1 MTHDHSKSHL
11 SAETMQAFLE
21 GELSRRETTSTEEHL
36 ASCPRCAAELDGW
49 RVLFEDLGD
58 LSSHRPHEGF
68 YDRVMARVEV
78 PDSVSLGARVLGRI
92 EEFTASAHVA
102 PDVMQ
107 DFIEGSLAARRAER
121 VEAHLAACADCSSE
135 ADAWLGVMRRLDELP
150 SFAPGDGFSER
161 VLAGITVPETPS
173 LAARLRE
180 GIARLAGRTPEHV
193 PTGLLQDLVDGAL
206 PARAVARIEAHVA
219 DCIVCTNEVAAWRS
233 VSAQLDGL
241 ERFAPS
247 KHFRD
252 RVMDALA
259 AAESQTAVAPRPAWS
274 RGVAAAWRLVP
285 QTREALAAMSGVA
298 VTPVVIV
305 GLMAYAVFSHPALT
319 VGSLLSFAWWQV
331 SDLASGALATL
342 SSAVPQNSDAS
353 GVSSLFEMLA
363 AAPILVAGGVILYT
377 MASAFAVRVLWKNLH
392 AHASSA
398 S

>member
-1 MTHDHSKSHL
+1 VTHDHTNSHL

-21 GELSRRETTSTEEHL
+21 GELSRRETSATEEHL
-36 ASCPRCAAELDGW
+36 ASCPRCSAELDGW
-49 RVLFEDLGD
+49 RVLFEDLGG

-68 YDRVMARVEV
+68 HNRVMAKVSV
-78 PDSVSLGARVLGRI
+78 PESVSLGARVLGRI
-92 EEFTASAHVA
+92 EEFTTNVHVA

-121 VEAHLAACADCSSE
+121 VEAHLAACTHCSSE
-135 ADAWLGVMRRLDELP
+135 ADAWLDVMRRLDELP
-150 SFAPGDGFSER
+150 SFAPSEGFPDR
-161 VLAGITVPETPS
+161 VLAGITLPETPS
-173 LAARLRE
+173 LAARLAE
-180 GIARLAGRTPEHV
+180 HLSRLAGRRPEHV

-206 PARAVARIEAHVA
+206 PAKAVARIETHVA
-219 DCIVCTNEVAAWRS
+219 ECIVCTNELAAWRA
-233 VSAQLDGL
+233 VSAHLDGL

-247 KHFRD
+247 DHFRD
-252 RVMDALA
+252 RVMEALA
-259 AAESQTAVAPRPAWS
+259 AEEVQTAVVPRRAWS
-274 RGVAAAWRLVP
+274 RAMGAAWRLVP
-285 QTREALAAMSGVA
+285 QTHQALAALSGVA
-298 VTPVVIV
+298 VTPVAIV
-305 GLMAYAVFSHPALT
+305 GLMVYAVFSHPALT

-331 SDLASGALATL
+331 SDLASGTLSAL
-342 SSAVPQNSDAS
+342 SSAAVQNADSV